1 MNDEERDELLIRVDE
16 RVCMI
21 LKELLPAVSKRIS
34 RHSKYHWAIG
44 IPIGLALLG
53 LLIKLLV

>member
-1 MNDEERDELLIRVDE
+1 MTDEERDQLLIRVDE
-16 RVCMI
+16 RVCLI

-34 RHSKYHWAIG
+34 RHSKYHWAVG
-44 IPIGLALLG
+44 IPICLVLLG